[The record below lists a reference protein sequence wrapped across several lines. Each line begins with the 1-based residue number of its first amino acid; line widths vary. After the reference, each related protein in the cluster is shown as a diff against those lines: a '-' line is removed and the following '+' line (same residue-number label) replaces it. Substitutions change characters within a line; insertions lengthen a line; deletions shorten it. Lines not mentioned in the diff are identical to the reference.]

1 MIAWH
6 LFVSLAGAVKTW
18 LDKAEDPKIRSVS
31 ATVNGP
37 LMQALAEATGYS
49 DYACIMCFLSGA
61 PILGRLPSSGR
72 GKKRSK
78 KDECGSCDE
87 LIAGMRDS
95 NQKLL
100 ERHKED
106 ANSAVL
112 MLKTKLDADAGRMS
126 QPSPLRFACISLA
139 PWPQRVCA
147 CVSYRCTPDDV
158 LLASR
163 FGVEQGFTTE
173 GEVKVRPVDDL
184 SASGIHNLVLH

>member
-31 ATVNGP
+31 ATINGP

-49 DYACIMCFLSGA
+49 DYACIMCFSSGA

-126 QPSPLRFACISLA
+126 QPSPLRFLHIIGSLA
-139 PWPQRVCA
+139 
-147 CVSYRCTPDDV
+147 
-158 LLASR
+158 
-163 FGVEQGFTTE
+163 TE
-173 GEVKVRPVDDL
+173 GMCLCQLQVYSR
-184 SASGIHNLVLH
+184 